1 MKFNFSKLKDEFMVH
16 VLHKRPMEDK
26 RKLVKLVEGKSF
38 DFFIMSIILA
48 DAVVLGL
55 MTSDYFDFYFDNGLF
70 LLDRLFMGI
79 FIAEMLMKMYV
90 YKKEFFKSGW
100 RTFDFI
106 IVAVSS
112 VPFASAFIIL
122 RTFRVFR
129 LLKYLDRF
137 PSLNEIVEIFIKLLP
152 NFVALMSIMVVFFYS
167 FAVIGVSLYG
177 DVFRDFSTLGS
188 ALFVL
193 LQAFTLDGWA
203 STIARPVMAV
213 FPEAWIYFASFILV
227 SALVV
232 TSFLMSSIL
241 KVVGIFKK

>member
-1 MKFNFSKLKDEFMVH
+1 MKLFGKSLKKLSDR
-16 VLHKRPMEDK
+16 LSHKHKEDK
-26 RKLVKLVEGKSF
+26 RKLAKLVEGRSF

-55 MTSDYFDFYFDNGLF
+55 MTSDIVDFYFDRGLF

-79 FIAEMLMKMYV
+79 FIVEMLMKIYV
-90 YKKEFFKSGW
+90 YRKNFFKSGW
-100 RTFDFI
+100 NVFDFV
-106 IVAVSS
+106 IVAISS
-112 VPFASAFIIL
+112 VPFASAFIVL

-137 PSLNEIVEIFIKLLP
+137 PTLNDIVEIFIKLLP
-152 NFVALMSIMVVFFYS
+152 NFVALMAMLVVFFYS

-177 DVFRDFSTLGS
+177 DIFKDFMSLGN

-203 STIARPVMAV
+203 SMIARPVMSV
-213 FPEAWIYFASFILV
+213 FPHAWLYFSSFILL
-227 SALVV
+227 SFLIV
-232 TSFLMSSIL
+232 TSFLMSSIV
-241 KVVGIFKK
+241 KVVHLCKK

>member
-1 MKFNFSKLKDEFMVH
+1 MNFSDIKDKVLEK
-16 VLHKRPMEDK
+16 VLHKHKEDK
-26 RKLVKLVEGKSF
+26 RKLTKLVEGRKF

-55 MTSDYFDFYFDNGLF
+55 MTSDIVDFYFDRGLF

-79 FIAEMLMKMYV
+79 FIAEMLMKIYV

-100 RTFDFI
+100 NIFDFV
-106 IVAVSS
+106 IVAISS
-112 VPFASAFIIL
+112 VPFASAFIVL

-137 PSLNEIVEIFIKLLP
+137 KSLNDIVEIFIKLLP
-152 NFVALMSIMVVFFYS
+152 AFASLMGILVIFFYS

-177 DVFRDFSTLGS
+177 AIFANFADLGS

-193 LQAFTLDGWA
+193 IQAFTLDGWA
-203 STIARPVMAV
+203 STIARPVMSV
-213 FPEAWIYFASFILV
+213 YPDAWLYFTSFILL
-227 SALVV
+227 SFLVV
-232 TSFLMSSIL
+232 TSFIMTAI
-241 KVVGIFKK
+241 VRVAGVIKK

>member
-1 MKFNFSKLKDEFMVH
+1 MKWFGKELFTKLTDKL
-16 VLHKRPMEDK
+16 LHKHKEDK

-38 DFFIMSIILA
+38 DLFIMSIILA

-55 MTSDYFDFYFDNGLF
+55 MTSDVVDFYFDRGLF

-79 FIAEMLMKMYV
+79 FIAEMLMKIYV
-90 YKKEFFKSGW
+90 YRKAFFKSGW
-100 RTFDFI
+100 NVFDFV

-112 VPFASAFIIL
+112 VPFASAFIVL

-152 NFVALMSIMVVFFYS
+152 NFAALMAVLSVFFYS

-177 DVFRDFSTLGS
+177 DIFKDFMSLGN
-188 ALFVL
+188 ALFAL

-203 STIARPVMAV
+203 TTIARPVMSV
-213 FPEAWIYFASFILV
+213 FPHSWLYFASFILL
-227 SALVV
+227 SFLIV
-232 TSFLMSSIL
+232 TSFVMSSIV
-241 KVVGIFKK
+241 KVMHLSKK